1 MKKLFIDFI
10 ANLPLQEDVAKNAYL
25 VEEKINNLKCS
36 EELRELIIYFVDDY
50 YIQKYNIKWIDY
62 MMEYKFYQMRIG
74 GERFFDNLNKYLKTS
89 NMEYIEYYALAISFG
104 FLGKYTQISEIVE
117 NQTPSLLWIIFIFIL
132 CVITINLVD
141 YYCFRYKI
149 FHQITQVIYLLYER
163 I

>member
-104 FLGKYTQISEIVE
+104 FLGKYTQISENIKQSYINALKISKYE
-117 NQTPSLLWIIFIFIL
+117 GNEIIL
-132 CVITINLVD
+132 
-141 YYCFRYKI
+141 
-149 FHQITQVIYLLYER
+149 
-163 I
+163 